1 MSMRRNG
8 LRFPEQEL
16 SHRREGSFAEPKA
29 PNIPDMILMPR
40 ILFARARLG
49 LAVLAAFLAVVVF
62 SPLAAAA
69 PEVDLWPRWEAHD
82 PASRITVDHAVWDRL
97 LRTHVRAHADGVSRF
112 DYAGLQATDRAAL
125 DGYVAALSATPVSTL
140 NRNEQF
146 AYWINFYN
154 ALTIQVVV
162 GHYPVDSIRD
172 IDISPGLFAS
182 GPWGKKLVAVE
193 GETLSLD
200 DIEHRILRP
209 IWRDPRI
216 HYGVNCASIGCP
228 NLIATAYTAENM
240 DSLLTENARAYVNHP
255 RGAVVEDGALTV
267 SKIYSWFD
275 EDFGGNEAGVIAH
288 LRDYAG
294 PELLARL
301 RDIDDVA
308 DYEYDWA
315 LNDGSPTGS

>member
-1 MSMRRNG
+1 
-8 LRFPEQEL
+8 
-16 SHRREGSFAEPKA
+16 
-29 PNIPDMILMPR
+29 MP
-40 ILFARARLG
+40 
-49 LAVLAAFLAVVVF
+49 
-62 SPLAAAA
+62 P
-69 PEVDLWPRWEAHD
+69 
-82 PASRITVDHAVWDRL
+82 
-97 LRTHVRAHADGVSRF
+97 
-112 DYAGLQATDRAAL
+112 
-125 DGYVAALSATPVSTL
+125 
-140 NRNEQF
+140 
-146 AYWINFYN
+146 
-154 ALTIQVVV
+154 
-162 GHYPVDSIRD
+162 
-172 IDISPGLFAS
+172 